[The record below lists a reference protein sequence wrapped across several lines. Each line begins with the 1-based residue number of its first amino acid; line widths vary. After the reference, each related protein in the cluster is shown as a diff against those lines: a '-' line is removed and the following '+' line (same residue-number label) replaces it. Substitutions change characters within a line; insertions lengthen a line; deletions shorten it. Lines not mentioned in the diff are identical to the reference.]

1 MMKTIISNQTYD
13 QERALYNTSDALII
27 DCKFEGE
34 ADGES
39 ALKESHDIKVDKC
52 LFALRY
58 PLWHVANFEL
68 TNSMFLEAS
77 RAPLW
82 YCSKGIIN
90 NIQIKSVKALRECS
104 HIVINNSNIT
114 SEEFGWKCN
123 DIRISNTSIEAFYF
137 LFESKNIEISNLELK
152 GKYSFQYVDNM
163 VIKDSKLD
171 TKDAFWHSRNV
182 TVVNSI
188 IKGEY
193 LGWFSD
199 GLTIINC
206 KIIGTQ
212 PLCYC
217 KNLKIIDS
225 EMLDSDL
232 SFEYSEVEA
241 NIIGHIDS
249 IKNPKSG
256 NIVVDSVGEIIKS
269 GSKIKSNAKII
280 VKSK

>member
-1 MMKTIISNQTYD
+1 MKTISNQTFEL
-13 QERALYNTSDALII
+13 ERALYNTSDALII
-27 DCKFEGE
+27 DCKFEGK

-58 PLWHVANFEL
+58 PLWHVSNFEVS
-68 TNSMFLEAS
+68 NSSFLATS

-82 YCSKGIIN
+82 YCTKGIIN
-90 NIQIKSVKALRECS
+90 NINIQSVKALRECS
-104 HIVINNSNIT
+104 HIVINNSHIV
-114 SEEFGWKCN
+114 SEEFGWKCS

-137 LFESKNIEISNLELK
+137 LFESKDIEISNLELK
-152 GKYSFQYVDNM
+152 GKYSFQYVEN
-163 VIKDSKLD
+163 VNISDSKLD
-171 TKDAFWHSRNV
+171 TKDAFWHSKNV
-182 TVVNSI
+182 TVTNSI

-193 LGWFSD
+193 LGWYSD

-217 KNLKIIDS
+217 KNLKIIDC
-225 EMLDSDL
+225 EMIDCDL

-256 NIVVDSVGEIIKS
+256 NISVDSLGELITTESIME
-269 GSKIKSNAKII
+269 SKAII
-280 VKSK
+280 VVKGNK